1 MKLLEAPRA
10 KITLRDDAAYA
21 EAADRLETLKR
32 EHDELEPRRQASESR
47 ARLAI
52 EDQLADLRAR
62 VETQRQVVNHERA
75 RASAEICARVRPQYL
90 ASVRRLHAA
99 LIEVTAAQREHR
111 EFLGRLES
119 GDVEFLGEFR
129 PMFFMAAGTD
139 AFGDPENFHSPI
151 RKWLDEA
158 REYGLLTGGGK

>member
-10 KITLRDDAAYA
+10 KLSLRDDAAYV
-21 EAADRLETLKR
+21 EAADKLEALKL
-32 EHDELEPRRQASESR
+32 EYGGLEPQRSATSETR

-99 LIEVTAAQREHR
+99 LIEVTAAQQEHR

-119 GDVEFLGEFR
+119 GGVEFLGAFR
-129 PMFFMAAGTD
+129 PMFFTAAGAD
-139 AFGDPENFHSPI
+139 AFGDPANFHSPI

-158 REYGLLTGGGK
+158 RDYDLLTGGT